1 MTAASPDRAAGAR
14 MYRAIGVLLAV
25 ASILAFS
32 VRPIFIK
39 LAYSYVTDPVTLLAL
54 RMLFSMPF
62 LIVAAIWMQRGSRIR
77 WTRKDLVAV
86 FLLGCLGYYLAS
98 FLDFLGLQ
106 YVTAGVGR
114 LILFVY
120 PTLVVL
126 LSAWFLKKPPTRRE
140 LVALAVTYAGVA
152 LVASRFIGGE
162 NANFFLGALL
172 VFGSAAAYAVYL
184 VVGSHVVHRVGSMRF
199 AAYATSVAGLLA
211 ILQFFAVRPIEALDL
226 PWQVYGLAIL
236 IAVVSTV
243 IPIFM
248 TAEALRRIGAN
259 EVAMIGALGPVSAII
274 LGYLGLDETLT
285 PVQIAG
291 AALVLGGVLLVTLKP
306 SPQGLGRNA
315 QGNQ

>member
-1 MTAASPDRAAGAR
+1 MTSMPRDRAASAR
-14 MYRAIGVLLAV
+14 FYRAIGVLLAV
-25 ASILAFS
+25 GAILAFS
-32 VRPIFIK
+32 VRPIFVK
-39 LAYSYVTDPVTLLAL
+39 LAYSYVSDPVTLLAL

-62 LIVAAIWMQRGSRIR
+62 LIAAAIWMQRGSRMH

-140 LVALAVTYAGVA
+140 LIALAVTYAGVA
-152 LVASRFIGGE
+152 LVASRYLGGD

-172 VFGSAAAYAVYL
+172 VFGSAIAYAVYL

-211 ILQFFAVRPIEALDL
+211 ILQFFAIRPIEALDL

-285 PVQIAG
+285 LVQIAG

-306 SPQGLGRNA
+306 RRP
-315 QGNQ
+315 

>member
-1 MTAASPDRAAGAR
+1 MTSMPRDRAAGAR
-14 MYRAIGVLLAV
+14 FYRAVGVLLAV
-25 ASILAFS
+25 GAILAFS
-32 VRPIFIK
+32 VRPIFVK
-39 LAYSYVTDPVTLLAL
+39 LAYSYVSDPVTLLAL

-62 LIVAAIWMQRGSRIR
+62 LIAAAIWMRRGSRMH

-126 LSAWFLKKPPTRRE
+126 LSAWFLKKPPTGRE
-140 LVALAVTYAGVA
+140 LIALAVTYAGVA
-152 LVASRFIGGE
+152 LVASRYIGGD

-172 VFGSAAAYAVYL
+172 VFGSAIAYAVYL

-211 ILQFFAVRPIEALDL
+211 ILQFFAIRPIEALDL

-285 PVQIAG
+285 LVQIAG

-306 SPQGLGRNA
+306 SS
-315 QGNQ
+315 

>member
-1 MTAASPDRAAGAR
+1 MTSMPRDRAASAR
-14 MYRAIGVLLAV
+14 FYRAVGILLAV
-25 ASILAFS
+25 GAILAFS
-32 VRPIFIK
+32 VRPIFVK

-62 LIVAAIWMQRGSRIR
+62 LIAAAIWMQRGSRMH

-86 FLLGCLGYYLAS
+86 LLLGCLGYYLAS

-126 LSAWFLKKPPTRRE
+126 LSAWFLKKPPTGRE
-140 LVALAVTYAGVA
+140 LIALAVTYAGVA
-152 LVASRFIGGE
+152 LVASRYIGGD

-172 VFGSAAAYAVYL
+172 VFGSAIAYAVYL

-211 ILQFFAVRPIEALDL
+211 ILQFFAVRPVEALDL

-285 PVQIAG
+285 LVQIAG

-306 SPQGLGRNA
+306 SS
-315 QGNQ
+315 

>member
-1 MTAASPDRAAGAR
+1 MTSSQRATGAG
-14 MYRAIGVLLAV
+14 MYRAIGILLAV
-25 ASILAFS
+25 GSILAFS

-39 LAYSYVTDPVTLLAL
+39 LAYAYVTDPVTLLAL

-62 LIVAAIWMQRGSRIR
+62 LLAAALWMTRGSRMR
-77 WTRKDLVAV
+77 WTRKDLAAV

-120 PTLVVL
+120 PTIVVL
-126 LSAWFLKKPPTRRE
+126 LSAWFLKKPPTRRDLIA
-140 LVALAVTYAGVA
+140 LVITYAGVA
-152 LVASRFIGGE
+152 LVVSRVAGGD
-162 NANFFLGALL
+162 NANFILGALL
-172 VFGSAAAYAVYL
+172 VFGSAVAYAVYL

-199 AAYATSVAGLLA
+199 AAYATSVAGMLA
-211 ILQFFAVRPIEALDL
+211 ILQFFALRPMSALDL
-226 PWQVYGLAIL
+226 PWQVYGLAVL

-259 EVAMIGALGPVSAII
+259 DVAMIGALGPVSAIF

-285 PVQIAG
+285 PVQMGG
-291 AALVLGGVLLVTLKP
+291 AALVLMGVLLVTLKP
-306 SPQGLGRNA
+306 SSNSSA
-315 QGNQ
+315 